1 MLSTCKISHAS
12 RYGWENKLFGE
23 KMRRCQIET
32 EIVNSD
38 SQRTMHCAV
47 LSQSV
52 KLSSL
57 ISLSQSSYLSCLVI
71 RGRTQNP
78 PKLQSSKK
86 GGATHHSSVALLPLL
101 RDAQDVC
108 LSHLLRTIVPVQEC
122 MFFMNNNKK
131 FLATKRRDCSREY
144 KSHASIQNNG
154 RYCSALSNPK

>member
-1 MLSTCKISHAS
+1 MSTCKISHAS

-52 KLSSL
+52 KLCSL
-57 ISLSQSSYLSCLVI
+57 ISLSQSFCLSCLVI

-108 LSHLLRTIVPVQEC
+108 LSHLQEC